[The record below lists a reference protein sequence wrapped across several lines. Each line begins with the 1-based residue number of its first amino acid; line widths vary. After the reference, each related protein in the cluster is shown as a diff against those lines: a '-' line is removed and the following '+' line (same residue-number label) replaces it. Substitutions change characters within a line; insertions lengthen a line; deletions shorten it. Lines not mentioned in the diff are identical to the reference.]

1 VSPLT
6 VPLTFGMSAH
16 GFLSRI
22 RNLRDFG
29 SGVLFVA
36 VGVAAIFLSRNYPLG
51 STFKMGPGYFPTAL
65 GTLLVVV
72 GLLAIA
78 RSLIRSG
85 AALEAIAWRRLAV
98 ILGGVLVFGLLMRG
112 AGLVPAIV
120 ALVVIATQASQHTH
134 WKTTLG
140 LALGL
145 SVFSVVVFVKL
156 LGLPIALIGP
166 WLGG

>member
-1 VSPLT
+1 
-6 VPLTFGMSAH
+6 
-16 GFLSRI
+16 
-22 RNLRDFG
+22 
-29 SGVLFVA
+29 
-36 VGVAAIFLSRNYPLG
+36 
-51 STFKMGPGYFPTAL
+51 MGPGYFPTAL
-65 GTLLVVV
+65 GILLVLV

-78 RSLIRSG
+78 RSLIRPG
-85 AALEAIAWRRLAV
+85 AALEKIAWRQLAI
-98 ILGGVLVFGLLMRG
+98 ILGSVLVFGLLMRG

-120 ALVVIATQASQHTH
+120 ALVLISTQASQYARWT
-134 WKTTLG
+134 TTLW